1 MWQKNHQYFLYIDAK
16 LEFHKKKKI
25 NDKWERNKIS
35 LNQDIHFGYHVK
47 AANLLVKCSF
57 KSLSVKW
64 AVCI

>member
-16 LEFHKKKKI
+16 LEFHKKKII
-25 NDKWERNKIS
+25 NDKWERNKIYLS
-35 LNQDIHFGYHVK
+35 QDIHFGYHVK
-47 AANLLVKCSF
+47 QANLSMKCSF